1 LKLQVKNDKNGG
13 ITFFNL
19 NCIHIIYYCIISFI
33 YLDHALLGECT
44 VTLRELLESETC
56 FQLTLPHGSKG
67 NIPKNSTLTIEVSMK
82 EIPTFLDYIANGTQ
96 MNLVVAIDFTESN
109 GDPRMP
115 DSLHYI
121 GNTDNDYQQAIRS
134 VGTM

>member
-1 LKLQVKNDKNGG
+1 
-13 ITFFNL
+13 
-19 NCIHIIYYCIISFI
+19 
-33 YLDHALLGECT
+33 

-56 FQLTLPHGSKG
+56 FQLTLPRGSKG
-67 NIPKNSTLTIEVSMK
+67 NVARNSTITVKVSLK
-82 EIPTFLDYIANGTQ
+82 DIPTFLDYIASGTQ
-96 MNLVVAIDFTESN
+96 MNLIVAIDFTKSN
-109 GDPRMP
+109 GDPRTS